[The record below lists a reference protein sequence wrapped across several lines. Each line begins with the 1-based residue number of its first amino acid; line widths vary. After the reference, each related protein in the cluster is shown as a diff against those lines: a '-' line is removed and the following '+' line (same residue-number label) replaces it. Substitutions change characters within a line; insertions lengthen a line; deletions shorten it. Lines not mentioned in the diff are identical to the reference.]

1 MLTGAGLR
9 PAPANLRGMMSKEIK
24 IVVGD
29 VEADATLND
38 TKTARMVF
46 KALPITGEANLWGD
60 EIYFYVLLETEL
72 ENGKETVALGD
83 IAYWPKG
90 PALCI
95 FLGKTPISR
104 GNEIR
109 PASAVN
115 VIGKIKDITTL
126 LKKVKDGEKI
136 TIKKEVSNSTGQ

>member
-1 MLTGAGLR
+1 MECNMT
-9 PAPANLRGMMSKEIK
+9 KEIK
-24 IVVGD
+24 IVVGGI
-29 VEADATLND
+29 EADATLND

-46 KALPITGEANLWGD
+46 DALPISSKANLWAD
-60 EIYFYVLLETEL
+60 EIYFYVTLETEL
-72 ENGKETVALGD
+72 EDGKETVSLGD
-83 IAYWPKG
+83 IAYWPEG

-115 VIGKIKDITTL
+115 VIGKIKDINTL

-136 TIKKEVSNSTGQ
+136 LLRR